1 MACHQ
6 LFLKDSREFFTKMRE
21 RDIDLVLKMTKCVL
35 SAIKR
40 KRKSIDIFELTFK
53 DTSTLIFS
61 VGSDQYSE
69 LLKNCL
75 DDLIKVEEYE
85 LCAEITKIINK
96 KKRKTKEEDLIL

>member
-6 LFLKDSREFFTKMRE
+6 LFLKDSREFFAKMKE
-21 RDIDLVLKMTKCVL
+21 RDVDIVLKMVRCVL

-40 KRKSIDIFELTFK
+40 KRKSIDIFEITFK
-53 DTSTLIFS
+53 DTSVLVFTIES
-61 VGSDQYSE
+61 YQYNE

-96 KKRKTKEEDLIL
+96 KKRKVKEEDLIL